1 MELSHTRGQATAPSN
16 RLVQIM
22 RRHPLLF
29 FFLLAFAFTWAC
41 EIPLVVIWHQAM
53 PGPWLVLSPTL
64 AGLVMA
70 GITEGRA
77 GMVRLLR
84 RVVLW
89 RVAMRWY
96 LVVLLILPAVWF
108 GSLFLSP
115 GGIAAFRVPGSSFLL
130 TYLSIFVLAF
140 FAALLVEEF
149 GWRGFALPRLQ
160 RQQGPL
166 LGTLLLGSLWA
177 LWHLPIWAFF
187 PGSMGAGT
195 SFLSFTFAL
204 TYLGFVGYVVA
215 EAVLITW
222 IFNHSRGSILLA
234 VLFHASANATG
245 GSFLALFP
253 SLFPHPGTP
262 AAVEIGVIVAA
273 VLVVVA
279 TRGRL
284 GYDRSQRETVLPA
297 PVGNRSKAKF
307 TRPPDG
313 RQAASWLLVEAL
325 E

>member
-1 MELSHTRGQATAPSN
+1 MELSNTRGQSTALSN
-16 RLVQIM
+16 RLVLTM

-29 FFLLAFAFTWAC
+29 YFLLAFGFTWGW
-41 EIPLVVIWHQAM
+41 EIPVYALAHQQLLF
-53 PGPWLVLSPTL
+53 PWVVLSPTL
-64 AGLVMA
+64 AGFVMA

-115 GGIAAFRVPGSSFLL
+115 GGIAAFRVPGSSLLL

-195 SFLSFTFAL
+195 SFLSFTFAI
-204 TYLGFVGYVVA
+204 TYLGFVGYIMA

-222 IFNHSRGSILLA
+222 IFNHSRGSLLLA
-234 VLFHASANATG
+234 SLFHASGGSTS

-297 PVGNRSKAKF
+297 PVTHREQEQGEVH
-307 TRPPDG
+307 
-313 RQAASWLLVEAL
+313 ASV
-325 E
+325 